1 MLEDINKDLKTAM
14 LAGDK
19 ERVMVLRALLTSIQY
34 AEIAKKASLDESD
47 LINLMQKE
55 VKKRLEAANMFKQGG
70 ADDREQKELREKVII
85 EKYLPQQLNQTELE
99 SIIEAIIAQQGVSEV
114 SDMGKVI
121 AKAREETAGRAD
133 GATIARITKEK
144 LTKSA

>member
-19 ERVMVLRALLTSIQY
+19 EQVMVLRALLTSIQY
-34 AEIAKKASLDESD
+34 AEIAKKASLDDSD

-55 VKKRLEAANMFKQGG
+55 VKKRLEAAEMFKQGG
-70 ADDREQKELREKVII
+70 ADDREQKELREKGII
-85 EKYLPQQLNQTELE
+85 EKYLPEQLNQTELE
-99 SIIEAIIAQQGVSEV
+99 SIIEDVIAQQGVSEV

-121 AKAREETAGRAD
+121 AQVRADTAGRAD
-133 GATIARITKEK
+133 GATIARLTKEK
-144 LTKSA
+144 LSKTS

>member
-19 ERVMVLRALLTSIQY
+19 EQVMVLRALLTSIQY
-34 AEIAKKASLDESD
+34 AEIAKKASLDDSD

-55 VKKRLEAANMFKQGG
+55 VKKRLEAAEMFKQGG
-70 ADDREQKELREKVII
+70 ANDREQKELREKGII
-85 EKYLPQQLNQTELE
+85 EKYLPEQLNQTELE
-99 SIIEAIIAQQGVSEV
+99 SIIENVITQQGVSEV

-121 AKAREETAGRAD
+121 AQVRSDTAGRAD
-133 GATIARITKEK
+133 GATIARLTKEK
-144 LTKSA
+144 LSKTA